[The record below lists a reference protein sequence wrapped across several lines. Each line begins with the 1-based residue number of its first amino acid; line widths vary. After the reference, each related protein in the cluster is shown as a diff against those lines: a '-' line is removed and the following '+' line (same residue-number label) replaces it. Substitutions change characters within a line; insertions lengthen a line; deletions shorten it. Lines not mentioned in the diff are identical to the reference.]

1 MTPKNIYFA
10 LLVFLVNFCTFAQKS
25 TRIAYLDMDYIL
37 SQLEEYKIAS
47 QQLNEKVI
55 QWQKEI
61 EAKQAEI
68 QARKDKL
75 EAEKPL
81 LTAEMLK
88 DREEEIDIL
97 ERNLESYQQKRF
109 GTNKGDYIEQRW
121 KLAQPIQDQI
131 FNIVQEIGK
140 TKKYDY
146 IFTKEDAS
154 AVFAEEKYDI
164 TKLVLRLLKRK
175 DNAEDRNKEISE
187 LLKENYNYELKDEK
201 TKRKEAYEKQKA
213 DDLAKRQAQ
222 REKIKQQ
229 QAQQRLKRQQEKEE
243 ANKIKQAEREKLKQE
258 KLKQSK

>member
-61 EAKQAEI
+61 QAKQAEI

-213 DDLAKRQAQ
+213 DDLAKRQAE

>member
-131 FNIVQEIGK
+131 FNIIQEIGK

-213 DDLAKRQAQ
+213 DDLAKRQAE

-258 KLKQSK
+258 KIKQSK

>member
-213 DDLAKRQAQ
+213 DDLAKRQAE

-229 QAQQRLKRQQEKEE
+229 QAQQRIKRQQEKEE

-258 KLKQSK
+258 KIKQSK

>member
-140 TKKYDY
+140 TKKYNY

-213 DDLAKRQAQ
+213 DDLAKRQAE

-258 KLKQSK
+258 KIKQSK

>member
-164 TKLVLRLLKRK
+164 TKLVLRSLKRK

-213 DDLAKRQAQ
+213 DDLAKRQAE

-258 KLKQSK
+258 KIKQSK

>member
-213 DDLAKRQAQ
+213 DDLAKRQAE

-243 ANKIKQAEREKLKQE
+243 AYKIKQAEREKLKKE

>member
-213 DDLAKRQAQ
+213 DDLAKRQAE

-243 ANKIKQAEREKLKQE
+243 DNKIKQAEREKLKQE
-258 KLKQSK
+258 KIKQSK

>member
-61 EAKQAEI
+61 EAKQTEI

-213 DDLAKRQAQ
+213 DDLAKRQAE

-243 ANKIKQAEREKLKQE
+243 ANKIKQAEREKLKQ
-258 KLKQSK
+258 SK

>member
-88 DREEEIDIL
+88 DREE
-97 ERNLESYQQKRF
+97 
-109 GTNKGDYIEQRW
+109 
-121 KLAQPIQDQI
+121 
-131 FNIVQEIGK
+131 
-140 TKKYDY
+140 
-146 IFTKEDAS
+146 
-154 AVFAEEKYDI
+154 
-164 TKLVLRLLKRK
+164 
-175 DNAEDRNKEISE
+175 
-187 LLKENYNYELKDEK
+187 
-201 TKRKEAYEKQKA
+201 
-213 DDLAKRQAQ
+213 
-222 REKIKQQ
+222 
-229 QAQQRLKRQQEKEE
+229 
-243 ANKIKQAEREKLKQE
+243 
-258 KLKQSK
+258 

>member
-97 ERNLESYQQKRF
+97 ERNLESYQEKRF

-229 QAQQRLKRQQEKEE
+229 QAQQRLKRQQEK

>member
-213 DDLAKRQAQ
+213 DDLAKR
-222 REKIKQQ
+222 K
-229 QAQQRLKRQQEKEE
+229 
-243 ANKIKQAEREKLKQE
+243 AER
-258 KLKQSK
+258 

>member
-175 DNAEDRNKEISE
+175 DNAEDRNREISE

-213 DDLAKRQAQ
+213 DDLAKRQAE
-222 REKIKQQ
+222 RERIKQQ

-243 ANKIKQAEREKLKQE
+243 ANKIKQAEREKLKKE

>member
-154 AVFAEEKYDI
+154 AVFAEEEYDI

-213 DDLAKRQAQ
+213 DDLAKRQAE

-258 KLKQSK
+258 KIKQSK

>member
-37 SQLEEYKIAS
+37 SQLEDYKIAS

-213 DDLAKRQAQ
+213 DDLAKRQAE

-258 KLKQSK
+258 KIKQSK

>member
-213 DDLAKRQAQ
+213 DDLAKRQAE

-258 KLKQSK
+258 KLK

>member
-201 TKRKEAYEKQKA
+201 TKLKEAYEKQKA
-213 DDLAKRQAQ
+213 DDLAKRQAE

-243 ANKIKQAEREKLKQE
+243 ANKIKQAEREKLKQ
-258 KLKQSK
+258 SK

>member
-109 GTNKGDYIEQRW
+109 GTNKGAYIEQRW

-201 TKRKEAYEKQKA
+201 TKRKETYEKQKA
-213 DDLAKRQAQ
+213 DDLAKRQAE

>member
-213 DDLAKRQAQ
+213 DDLAKRQAE

-229 QAQQRLKRQQEKEE
+229 QVQQRLKRQQEKEE
-243 ANKIKQAEREKLKQE
+243 ANQIKQAEREKLKQE

>member
-175 DNAEDRNKEISE
+175 DNAEDRNREISE

-213 DDLAKRQAQ
+213 DDLAKRQAE
-222 REKIKQQ
+222 RE
-229 QAQQRLKRQQEKEE
+229 
-243 ANKIKQAEREKLKQE
+243 KIKQAEREKLKKE

>member
-175 DNAEDRNKEISE
+175 DNAEDRNKKISE

-213 DDLAKRQAQ
+213 DDLAKRQAE

-258 KLKQSK
+258 KLK

>member
-213 DDLAKRQAQ
+213 DDLAKRQAE

-258 KLKQSK
+258 KIKQSK

>member
-213 DDLAKRQAQ
+213 DDLAKRQAE
-222 REKIKQQ
+222 RERIKQQ

>member
-10 LLVFLVNFCTFAQKS
+10 LLVFLVNVCTFAQKS

-213 DDLAKRQAQ
+213 DDLAKRQAE

-243 ANKIKQAEREKLKQE
+243 AYKIKQAEREKLKQ
-258 KLKQSK
+258 SK

>member
-213 DDLAKRQAQ
+213 DDLAKRQAE

-258 KLKQSK
+258 KIKQSN

>member
-213 DDLAKRQAQ
+213 DNLAKRQAE

-229 QAQQRLKRQQEKEE
+229 QVQQRLKRQQEKEE

>member
-213 DDLAKRQAQ
+213 DDLAKRQAE

-243 ANKIKQAEREKLKQE
+243 AYKIKQAEREKLKQE

>member
-88 DREEEIDIL
+88 DREKEIDIL

-213 DDLAKRQAQ
+213 DDLAKRQAE

>member
-213 DDLAKRQAQ
+213 DDLAKRQAE

-229 QAQQRLKRQQEKEE
+229 QVQQRLKRQQEKEE

>member
-175 DNAEDRNKEISE
+175 DNAEDRNREISE

-213 DDLAKRQAQ
+213 DDLAKRQAE

-243 ANKIKQAEREKLKQE
+243 AYKIKQAEREKLKQ
-258 KLKQSK
+258 SK

>member
-175 DNAEDRNKEISE
+175 DNAEDRNREISE

-213 DDLAKRQAQ
+213 DDLAKRQAE

-243 ANKIKQAEREKLKQE
+243 ANKIKQAEREKLKKE

>member
-131 FNIVQEIGK
+131 FNIGQEIGK

-213 DDLAKRQAQ
+213 DDLAKRQAE
-222 REKIKQQ
+222 RERIKQQ

>member
-213 DDLAKRQAQ
+213 DDLAKRQAE

>member
-213 DDLAKRQAQ
+213 DDLAKRQAE
-222 REKIKQQ
+222 RKKIKQQ

>member
-213 DDLAKRQAQ
+213 DDLAKRQAE
-222 REKIKQQ
+222 RERIKQQ
-229 QAQQRLKRQQEKEE
+229 QVQQRLKRQQEKEE

>member
-213 DDLAKRQAQ
+213 DDLAKRQAE

-243 ANKIKQAEREKLKQE
+243 ANKIKQAEREKLKKE

>member
-213 DDLAKRQAQ
+213 DDLAKRQAE

-243 ANKIKQAEREKLKQE
+243 AYKIKQAEREKLKQ
-258 KLKQSK
+258 SK

>member
-1 MTPKNIYFA
+1 
-10 LLVFLVNFCTFAQKS
+10 
-25 TRIAYLDMDYIL
+25 MDYIL

-213 DDLAKRQAQ
+213 DDLAKRQAE

-258 KLKQSK
+258 KIKQSK

>member
-243 ANKIKQAEREKLKQE
+243 ANKIKQAEREKLKKE

>member
-213 DDLAKRQAQ
+213 DNLAKRQVE

-229 QAQQRLKRQQEKEE
+229 QVQQRLKRQQEKEE

>member
-81 LTAEMLK
+81 LTVEMLK

-213 DDLAKRQAQ
+213 DDLAKRQAE